1 MPAKSIP
8 EGYRTITP
16 QLSIDGAAEAI
27 EFYTKAF
34 GAEVKDR
41 AVDPSGKKVWHASLK
56 IGDSMIFVNDVFPD
70 MGGTES
76 SSSIWLYVND
86 CDAVF
91 QRAVSAGAKATMPPA
106 DMFWGDRMGQ
116 VVDPFGQKWTVA
128 THVKDMTPDEIK
140 AAEKAF
146 IDEMKSQ

>member
-1 MPAKSIP
+1 MAKAIP

-16 QLSIDGAAEAI
+16 QLSIDGAAKAI

-76 SSSIWLYVND
+76 SSSIWLYVSD
-86 CDAVF
+86 CDSAF
-91 QRAVSAGAKATMPPA
+91 ERAVSAGAKPTMPVA

-116 VVDPFGQKWTVA
+116 VLDPFGQKWTIT

-146 IDEMKSQ
+146 IDEMKK